1 MIDRTC
7 AFTGHRIVAN
17 RNEISKKLKETVSN
31 LYDKG
36 YRFFGAG
43 GALGFDTLAAL
54 AVLEL
59 RQKHEDMKLI
69 LVLPCINQTEKWK
82 QSDIDLYEEIKN
94 AADKV
99 VYTSQNYTAGCMLKR
114 NRHLVDNSS
123 IIVSYLTQSRGGTY
137 YTVNYAKKLG
147 KQIINLA

>member
-7 AFTGHRIVAN
+7 AFRGHRIVAN

-54 AVLEL
+54 AVLKL
-59 RQKHEDMKLI
+59 KQKYDDMKLI
-69 LVLPCINQTEKWK
+69 LVLPCINQIEKWK
-82 QSDIDLYEEIKN
+82 QPDIDLYEEIKK

-99 VYTSQNYTAGCMLKR
+99 VYTSQNYTSDCMLKR

-123 IIVSYLTQSRGGTY
+123 IIVSYLTQNKGGTY
-137 YTVNYAKKLG
+137 YTVNYATKLG
-147 KQIINLA
+147 K